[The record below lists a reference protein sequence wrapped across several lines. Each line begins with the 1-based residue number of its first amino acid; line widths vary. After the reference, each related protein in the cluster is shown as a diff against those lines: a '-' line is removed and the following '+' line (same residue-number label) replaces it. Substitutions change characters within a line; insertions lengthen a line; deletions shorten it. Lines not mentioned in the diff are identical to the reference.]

1 MRKTTIFREL
11 LAKDGIVVAPAAWD
25 PLSAMIIEN
34 TGYKAIFMS
43 GFCFSATALG
53 LPDIGLEGRAL
64 VVAQARNIAASIDV
78 PLFIDAGT
86 GYDGPLGTYQTIK
99 ELIRAG
105 VAGCFIEDQ
114 TSPPICPR
122 IGPPQVVPVN
132 EFLPKIEAVIEAK
145 KDEHD
150 EDFVFIARTDA
161 AARMGT
167 EEAIKRGRAY
177 RDAGADLILVNA
189 GAPQDKK
196 PLQKMINAIGAPN
209 MVSPHF
215 ELGLKVADYEEIGV
229 KLLSGTQP
237 FYSAFKAIKDS
248 CLELR
253 NSGSTQSAVDSEE
266 VFKILKLDKWVERA
280 KKYGGFE
287 H

>member
-1 MRKTTIFREL
+1 MFRKL
-11 LAKDGIVVAPAAWD
+11 LTERGIVVAPAAWD
-25 PLSAMIIEN
+25 CLSAMIIAN
-34 TGYKAIFMS
+34 MGYKAVFMS

-53 LPDIGLEGRAL
+53 LPDIGLEGRAQI
-64 VVAQARNIAASIDV
+64 VTHARNIAASIDV
-78 PLFIDAGT
+78 PLFTDAGT

-114 TSPPICPR
+114 TSPPICPK
-122 IGPPQVVPVN
+122 IGPPQVVPLD
-132 EFLPKIEAVIEAK
+132 EFLPKIEAVLEAK

-161 AARMGT
+161 AARMGI

-189 GAPQDKK
+189 GSPQDKEA
-196 PLQKMINAIGAPN
+196 LRKMINAIGAPN

-215 ELGLKVADYEEIGV
+215 ELGLKVGDYEEIGV
-229 KLLSGTQP
+229 KLLSGTHP
-237 FYSAFKAIKDS
+237 FYAAFKAMKDS
-248 CLELR
+248 CWELR
-253 NSGSTQSAVDSEE
+253 NTGSIQQVVDSEE

-280 KKYGGFE
+280 KKYRGFE
-287 H
+287 R